1 MRSYAGNITQN
12 MAKISFI
19 KGSMV
24 VIEVEGVKCFQISN
38 QKNTIA
44 TSALF
49 SILFYCDLTLAG
61 NVTMENSDL

>member
-1 MRSYAGNITQN
+1 

-19 KGSMV
+19 KGSMM

-49 SILFYCDLTLAG
+49 FSMLFYYDLKLAG
-61 NVTMENSDL
+61 NVTVENSDL

>member
-1 MRSYAGNITQN
+1 

-24 VIEVEGVKCFQISN
+24 VIEVEGVKCFLISN

-49 SILFYCDLTLAG
+49 FFFDFIYCDLTLAG
-61 NVTMENSDL
+61 NVTTENSDL

>member
-1 MRSYAGNITQN
+1 

-49 SILFYCDLTLAG
+49 FSILFYCDLTLAG

>member
-1 MRSYAGNITQN
+1 
-12 MAKISFI
+12 
-19 KGSMV
+19 MV
-24 VIEVEGVKCFQISN
+24 VIEVGGVKCFQISN

-49 SILFYCDLTLAG
+49 FSILFYCDLKLAG